1 MALSQVNVLNAQ
13 SFQALQD
20 SAPLTAGNNGDW
32 ISLFHRVLQ
41 GIPVL
46 DVHGS
51 EHVSFLGYQ
60 DLTVGEHPI
69 DIKDEGLYAFEVFYE
84 IVRHVI
90 SAFWSYC
97 PV

>member
-13 SFQALQD
+13 SLQALQD
-20 SAPLTAGNNGDW
+20 SASLTTGNNGDG
-32 ISLFHRVLQ
+32 ITLFYCVLQ

-51 EHVSFLGYQ
+51 EHVALFGYQ

-84 IVRHVI
+84 IVRHWI

>member
-1 MALSQVNVLNAQ
+1 MALAQVNVLNAQ

-20 SAPLTAGNNGDW
+20 SAPFTTRNDGDG
-32 ISLFHRVLQ
+32 ITLFYRVLQ
-41 GIPVL
+41 SIPVF

-51 EHVSFLGYQ
+51 EHVALFGYQ
-60 DLTVGEHPI
+60 DLSVGEHPI
-69 DIKDEGLYAFEVFYE
+69 NIKDEGLYAFEVFYE

-90 SAFWSYC
+90 NAFWSYC